1 MRLCAVLASHN
12 RRERTLAAL
21 AALMRQP
28 LAEAALH
35 VILVDDGSRDGTVDA
50 VRAAWPSV
58 QILCG
63 DGRLYWCRAM
73 HRAMAAAMAS
83 DPDHV
88 LWLNDDTVLHA
99 DALPRLLACEQALRA
114 VRREP
119 VIVTGTTVD
128 AMQQPIYGG
137 RRLARRRRPLGWQLV
152 EPTPE
157 AQPVDVMDGNVVLLS
172 RAVLAAVGNLEPRYE
187 HAMGDYDYALRAERL
202 GVSCWLAPGVHASG
216 TLNARQGAAFDV
228 SLPLA
233 RRWALLLAP
242 KGLPWRSWLL
252 FTRRH
257 AGWWWPLYFLWPYC
271 RVLLGR
277 PPSESR

>member
-1 MRLCAVLASHN
+1 MTLCAVLASHN
-12 RRERTLAAL
+12 RRDRTLAAL
-21 AALMRQP
+21 TALMQQQV
-28 LAEAALH
+28 ANVELH
-35 VILVDDGSRDGTVDA
+35 VILVDDGSSDGTAAA
-50 VRAAWPSV
+50 VRSAWPTV

-73 HRAMAAAMAS
+73 HRAMAAAMAN

-88 LWLNDDTVLHA
+88 LWLNDDTVLQA
-99 DALPRLLACEQALRA
+99 DALLRLLACEHALRA
-114 VRREP
+114 VRSEP

-137 RRLARRRRPLGWQLV
+137 RRLARRRRPLGWRLV
-152 EPTPE
+152 EPTHE
-157 AQPVDVMDGNVVLLS
+157 AQAVDLMDGNVVLLS

-187 HAMGDYDYALRAERL
+187 HAMGDYDYALRAARL

-216 TLNARQGAAFDV
+216 AMNPRQGGAFDPA
-228 SLPLA
+228 LPLA
-233 RRWALLLAP
+233 RRWALLLDP

-257 AGWWWPLYFLWPYC
+257 AGGWWPLYFLWPYC